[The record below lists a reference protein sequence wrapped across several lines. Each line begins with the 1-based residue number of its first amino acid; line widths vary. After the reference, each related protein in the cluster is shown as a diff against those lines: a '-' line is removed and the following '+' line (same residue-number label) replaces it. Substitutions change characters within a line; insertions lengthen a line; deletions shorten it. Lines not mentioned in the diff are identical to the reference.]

1 MKEFVQLLGYVKKYK
16 QYVALNILSNMLM
29 AIFMVISIPAI
40 LNLIPLAVLA
50 SILLIVGYKL
60 AKPALFKHMYKQ
72 GADQFVPF
80 VVTVTGLVFTD
91 LLTGIGLGL
100 VVGVIIILR
109 RNYNNSHFLHLEETV
124 TASDKHKVNI
134 VLSEEVTFLNKAAI
148 LTELNS
154 VEPNSA
160 VTIDMSNSRNIDYD
174 VLEII
179 DNFSKT
185 AHEHSIDV
193 NLIGRGET
201 TIVDY

>member
-154 VEPNSA
+154 VVPNSA